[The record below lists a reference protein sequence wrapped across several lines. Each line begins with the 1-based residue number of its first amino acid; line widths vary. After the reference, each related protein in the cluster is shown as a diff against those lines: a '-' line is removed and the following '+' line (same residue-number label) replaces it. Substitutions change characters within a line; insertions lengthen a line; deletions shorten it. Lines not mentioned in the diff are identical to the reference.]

1 MRSSLSRIGTT
12 IVVGLR
18 VGACTMATRPAPM
31 PPTHRRRGKALVPPR
46 RPSLSRAAIWAAI
59 PALGGRGSCSA
70 RVSIVCAVLAAG
82 LLTACAG
89 PNAPTASGSLAPS
102 SPSADA
108 ATPTPALSSASPGAA
123 SDAPASR
130 APDND
135 VARASLPVRD
145 AGEAVQDIQLAATLD
160 GGLYVSIAA
169 RAGTVLANLEP
180 DGRARA
186 GWPLMLAGWTY
197 CTRPVP
203 VADGSVRVVCA
214 RFDSS
219 LSRAFAFD
227 ADGRLLA
234 GWPVDFPGDIVDWAY
249 REQPR
254 VIGDRLAIVAH
265 AYSDQTDPA
274 TGRQPGEAWLVEVTV
289 DGKVSTGMR
298 VAFTCCPNLSLSP
311 AGVGYVTAYQSSA
324 GEIAATEIS
333 AFGVDGVRAGWPARI
348 DGIASAPAFGPD
360 GRIHVV
366 VGSPERSPIRTRIL
380 DQDGRVQPD
389 GSDELPIASS
399 SEWDGAGADYP
410 GRPFL
415 ADDGLT
421 YVIDERGG
429 HVVNTGGG
437 TTVFAVDSVG
447 SVVPGWP
454 YRAQMGLE
462 YLGRCSTDPEETGC
476 GLWRTSPAVAPGPI
490 LYLLHAAADPSS
502 GGSILALDRGGRVV
516 DGWPVGLRRPGATFA
531 SIIVGPD
538 ATIYAVAVEP
548 EAGGRSGTIL
558 ALEPDSTVRY
568 RTTVVQP

>member
-1 MRSSLSRIGTT
+1 
-12 IVVGLR
+12 V
-18 VGACTMATRPAPM
+18 
-31 PPTHRRRGKALVPPR
+31 
-46 RPSLSRAAIWAAI
+46 
-59 PALGGRGSCSA
+59 CSA
-70 RVSIVCAVLAAG
+70 RIPIVCAVVAAALLAA
-82 LLTACAG
+82 CAE
-89 PNAPTASGSLAPS
+89 PNASTASGILAPS
-102 SPSADA
+102 SPSDDA
-108 ATPTPALSSASPGAA
+108 ASPTPAPSSASPGAT

-130 APDND
+130 APDSD
-135 VARASLPVRD
+135 VTRASLPVQD
-145 AGEAVQDIQLAATLD
+145 AGEERELVPGIQLAATLD

-169 RAGTVLANLEP
+169 RAGTVLAHLDS

-186 GWPLMLAGWTY
+186 GWPLMLAGWTH

-214 RFDSS
+214 RFDTSQ
-219 LSRAFAFD
+219 SRAFAFD
-227 ADGRLLA
+227 ADGRALA

-274 TGRQPGEAWLVEVTV
+274 TSRQPGEAWLVEVTV
-289 DGKVSTGMR
+289 DGKVSTGTR
-298 VAFTCCPNLSLSP
+298 VAFTCCPKLSLSP
-311 AGVGYVTAYQSSA
+311 AGVGYVTAYPSSA
-324 GEIAATEIS
+324 GETAATEIS
-333 AFGVDGVRAGWPARI
+333 AFGVDGVRAGWPARL

-366 VGSPERSPIRTRIL
+366 VGSPERSPSRTRIL

-399 SEWDGAGADYP
+399 SEWDGAGAYYP

-415 ADDGLT
+415 ADGGLT

-429 HVVNTGGG
+429 HVVNTSGG
-437 TTVFAVDSVG
+437 TTVLAVDSVG
-447 SVVPGWP
+447 SIVPGWP
-454 YRAQMGLE
+454 YRAHMGLE
-462 YLGRCSTDPEETGC
+462 YLGRCSVEPGTTGC
-476 GLWRTSPAVAPGPI
+476 GLWRTSPAVGPGPI

-502 GGSILALDRGGRVV
+502 GGSIVALDRGGRAVE
-516 DGWPVGLRRPGATFA
+516 GWPVGLRRPGAMFV
-531 SIIVGPD
+531 SIVVGPD

-548 EAGGRSGTIL
+548 EAGGRSATIL